1 MKEIKA
7 REGHYLTQAN
17 DVEDRM
23 FITAIKG
30 LNINESD
37 WREATQEEKE
47 EWERIQEEIR
57 RLENIGPDVSLSD
70 NN

>member
-7 REGHYLTQAN
+7 REGYYLTQAN
-17 DVEDRM
+17 EVEDRM

-30 LNINESD
+30 MNINESD

-47 EWERIQEEIR
+47 EWEEMQ
-57 RLENIGPDVSLSD
+57 NTVDVD
-70 NN
+70 NREV

>member
-7 REGHYLTQAN
+7 REGYYLTQ
-17 DVEDRM
+17 VEEVEYRM

-30 LNINESD
+30 MNINESD

-47 EWERIQEEIR
+47 IFEAEQEKLNDSI
-57 RLENIGPDVSLSD
+57 ND
-70 NN
+70 NTL